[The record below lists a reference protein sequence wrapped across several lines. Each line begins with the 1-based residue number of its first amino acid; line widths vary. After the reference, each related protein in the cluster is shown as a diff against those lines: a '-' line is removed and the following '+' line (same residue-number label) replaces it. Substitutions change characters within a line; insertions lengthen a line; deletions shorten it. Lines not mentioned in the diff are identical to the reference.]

1 MASSTMYNVV
11 LFQYDASGLRV
22 SQLPNVVSYRM
33 RRGVFAVR
41 VSSKRTID
49 ENEASGGAGNPFSSR
64 THCDPKSPLP
74 KAVVQETLLSPAN
87 FVYWRNYQCYYFTLT
102 YSAKFLGIAYD
113 TKSWGFHFAGEEP
126 VSSLGFDPFL
136 SSSELK
142 GSDADI
148 LSDNSGESEDI
159 KEEGISEGYRTDDE
173 IEWESEEIEAISSLF
188 KGRIPQKPGK
198 LGRKRPSPLSL
209 PHKNRPLGLP
219 SRKNIPK
226 PISRQCIL
234 KQVYKNPS
242 FLIQLAKQIKDI
254 PEEEDVSS
262 VLNRYARFLRKGSLS
277 MTVRELGHLGLPER
291 ALQVFSWAQQQ
302 PHMFPDDRILASTV
316 EVLARAHELKVLNL
330 DKFIRLA
337 SKSVYEAMVRGFIK
351 GGNLKLACKL
361 LHSAKEGKR
370 ILDASVYSK
379 LILELAKNPDKSI
392 LVLNLLEELAER
404 EHLNLSPQD
413 CTAVMKSCVRL
424 EKYEIVEVLYD
435 WFRKSGSYPSIVM
448 YTTLIHSR
456 FSEKK
461 YREAMAIIW
470 EMEASSY
477 LLDLPAYRVAI
488 KLFVALNDLPRTV
501 RYFSKLK
508 EAGFSP
514 TFDIYRNVFQIYASY
529 GRQAKCRDICREA
542 GMAGFHLEENIM
554 SNSK

>member
-49 ENEASGGAGNPFSSR
+49 ENEASGGAGNVPESLPAPAKLASPAVTRLVAPIPFSSR

-87 FVYWRNYQCYYFTLT
+87 F
-102 YSAKFLGIAYD
+102 
-113 TKSWGFHFAGEEP
+113 GEEP

-159 KEEGISEGYRTDDE
+159 KEEGISEGYRSDDE

-554 SNSK
+554 RNSK